1 MRHLTRFAGAFT
13 LTFSMAALAA
23 AQNVSPPVQTAA
35 ACAVHALTTPVP
47 IDALRLIGAQD
58 SVGRALFGAGD
69 LVVVAGGQ
77 ARGVQLAQQFFV
89 RRPTRP
95 TVQGYGAGSGL
106 RAATTAGWVRVVAVN
121 DTTAIAIVEFACD
134 GLLAG
139 DYLDPYVAP
148 VIPPD
153 AERTDTSGE
162 PDFSMPGRVL
172 FGDNERSAGA
182 TGDFMVT
189 DVGEARGAAP
199 GARFAIYR
207 NVGVAGLP
215 LAAVGEAVV
224 VFVDP
229 QTSVVRLT
237 RTRDAI
243 YTGDLVVPRQR

>member
-1 MRHLTRFAGAFT
+1 MRHFIGFAGAFT
-13 LTFSMAALAA
+13 LTFSMAAPAA
-23 AQNVSPPVQTAA
+23 AQGVSPPVRTAA
-35 ACAVHALTTPVP
+35 ACAAHALATPVP
-47 IDALRLIGAQD
+47 VDALRLIGAQD
-58 SVGRALFGAGD
+58 SVGRELFGAGD

-89 RRPTRP
+89 RRPP
-95 TVQGYGAGSGL
+95 LQGRSAGSGL
-106 RAATTAGWVRVVAVN
+106 RAVTTAGWVRVVAVN
-121 DTTAIAIVEFACD
+121 DTTAIAIVEYACD

-148 VIPPD
+148 VVSPD

-189 DVGEARGAAP
+189 DVGETRGAAP
-199 GARFAIYR
+199 GMRFALYR

-224 VFVDP
+224 VFADS
-229 QTSVVRLT
+229 QSSVVRLT

-243 YTGDLVVPRQR
+243 YTGDLVIPRRP